1 MKKVKVVQFNVSEE
15 FLLSVSDEI
24 SDKDDLIWILDDKG
38 RLWILDDKGRFWYRA
53 NYDWHRMEIPND
65 PGDADASERVLR
77 AAGLQALSPGTFGS
91 HHQCAKRAP
100 RAKNDWPCAG

>member
-65 PGDADASERVLR
+65 PGDEDPDEKS
-77 AAGLQALSPGTFGS
+77 
-91 HHQCAKRAP
+91 
-100 RAKNDWPCAG
+100 